1 MSESYLEKERA
12 LELLIQLARAVYPEG
27 TEFPEGEKTN
37 AEARAVMEEMIEW
50 CGMKKIP
57 AGALYTAAD
66 ELNRRLGKG
75 AQDLKSIHAGNLS
88 VEYRESDT
96 TRWHMQLRPWRRVRF

>member
-57 AGALYTAAD
+57 AGSLYTAAD

-75 AQDLKSIHAGNLS
+75 AQDLKSIRAGNLS